1 MEEIKAFAEA
11 LLIGLLIG
19 SERYKGRREGEFQT
33 AGVRTFPIISLLG
46 AACSLVHEPLLTTAV
61 FASLVVFLAL
71 GYSRDPSESYGLT
84 TEMAA
89 LLTFWLGY
97 LVADH
102 EVLIISTSIVV
113 VILLASKK
121 PLHEFVRRQVS
132 EQEFFDTLKF
142 LAVVFVVFPL
152 LPDRYL
158 GPFGFFNPR
167 RIWFFVVLVSSISYL
182 GYILMRLLGGRRGLF
197 ASAVLGGLVSTTA
210 VTLSLAQRSREDER
224 AAPLCGVVAVL
235 ANSVQFGRLL
245 VLLLV
250 VHQGFGVAA
259 LPLLGAMG
267 AVGVAGAW
275 LLGRFLS
282 IRGREDAVTP
292 MLRNPFS
299 LVPVLKF
306 GVFFMLVMLVNKL
319 AADYLGGEG
328 VTVAAALS
336 GFGGVSA
343 VALTLAELVK
353 TGALEVRGAL
363 EALLAAVAVNVLT
376 KWGLAWAQGER
387 RFVLWLGGGLA
398 SMVIVGGIILLAGVV

>member
-46 AACSLVHEPLLTTAV
+46 AACNLVGQPLATTAV
-61 FASLVVFLAL
+61 FAALVVFLAL
-71 GYSRDPSESYGLT
+71 GYLRDPSESYGLT
-84 TEMAA
+84 TEMVA

-97 LVADH
+97 LVADY
-102 EVLIISTSIVV
+102 EVLIVSTSIVV

-158 GPFGFFNPR
+158 GPLDFFNPR
-167 RIWFFVVLVSSISYL
+167 RIWLFIVLVSAISYL

-210 VTLSLAQRSREDER
+210 VTLSLAQRSREDAR
-224 AAPLCGVVAVL
+224 AASLWGVAAVL
-235 ANSVQFGRLL
+235 ANSVQFGRLV

-250 VHQGFGVAA
+250 VHQGLAVAA
-259 LPLLGAMG
+259 LPLLAAMG
-267 AVGVAGAW
+267 VVGLVGAW
-275 LLGRFLS
+275 GLGRFLS
-282 IRGREDAVTP
+282 GRGQADAVRP
-292 MLRNPFS
+292 MFRNPFS
-299 LVPVLKF
+299 LLPVLKF
-306 GVFFMLVMLVNKL
+306 GAFFMVVLLVNKL
-319 AADYLGGEG
+319 AAEYLGGEG
-328 VTVAAALS
+328 VTVAAAVS
-336 GFGGVSA
+336 GAGGVSA

-353 TGALEVRGAL
+353 TGALEVRVAL

-376 KWGLAWAQGER
+376 KWVLAWTQGER
-387 RFVLWLGGGLA
+387 RFVWWLGGGFA
-398 SMVIVGGIILLAGVV
+398 SMLAVGWLVLMAGVG